1 MSKKSIRHYTFIPF
15 RSASNR
21 LLSFARSV
29 GSLGT
34 QQPRANSPRGG
45 RLRALSRR
53 HWEAEPFKQLLHRM
67 YVVCLRVRGSSNHH
81 LRQNIPASGLMV
93 ASRYPIL
100 AALFSPFTNKKPF
113 SWQMLISYGVI
124 VVKVDL
130 GGCGKGRR
138 RRIGFLANLH
148 LMAFQGKEDQVS

>member
-1 MSKKSIRHYTFIPF
+1 
-15 RSASNR
+15 
-21 LLSFARSV
+21 
-29 GSLGT
+29 
-34 QQPRANSPRGG
+34 
-45 RLRALSRR
+45 
-53 HWEAEPFKQLLHRM
+53 
-67 YVVCLRVRGSSNHH
+67 
-81 LRQNIPASGLMV
+81 MV

-130 GGCGKGRR
+130 GGCGQGRR

-148 LMAFQGKEDQVS
+148 LMAFQGKEDQVSCTTYIDSS